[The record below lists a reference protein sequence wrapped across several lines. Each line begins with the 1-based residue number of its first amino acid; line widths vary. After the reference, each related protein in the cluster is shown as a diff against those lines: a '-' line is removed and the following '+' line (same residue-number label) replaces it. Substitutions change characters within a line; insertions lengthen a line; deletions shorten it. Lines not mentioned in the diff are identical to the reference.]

1 METII
6 KIDETIIQKLKH
18 KSNTTG
24 ININELAN
32 NYLHDALDNEL
43 EYKETFIKKM
53 EQINKEKSI
62 PLENIDDLF
71 K

>member
-43 EYKETFIKKM
+43 EYKEVIKRTFQSLK
-53 EQINKEKSI
+53 QN
-62 PLENIDDLF
+62 
-71 K
+71 